1 MTDELLCSGVAATH
15 TSGERRED
23 RFAVFIVVNKYNLF
37 YLLSVVQLLQTLSD
51 GLQQPWAGT
60 NHKLGI

>member
-1 MTDELLCSGVAATH
+1 MNYCVQGWRLLIPVVNVTK
-15 TSGERRED
+15 ED
-23 RFAVFIVVNKYNLF
+23 CFVVFIVVNKYTLF